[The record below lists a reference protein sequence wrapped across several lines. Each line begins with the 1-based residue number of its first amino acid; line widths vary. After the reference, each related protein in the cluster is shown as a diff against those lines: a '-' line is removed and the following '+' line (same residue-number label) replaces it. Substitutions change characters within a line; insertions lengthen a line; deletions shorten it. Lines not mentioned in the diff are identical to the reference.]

1 MRLRWTKERDQRFWD
16 KVWIDEEEDECWY
29 WIAAT
34 TSRGYGAFA
43 YTKRKIITAHK
54 LSYSLAKNKGVLVS
68 PKFHVMHMCDNKIC
82 VNPSH
87 LQLGT
92 AKENN
97 RDAIERGLTT
107 SIEQIVGRPSQRRY
121 CSHGHPRTKKN
132 TIIKS
137 KNGYQY
143 PLCRVCYLA
152 NNRAYRKR
160 VAKAKKSQY
169 MRDYRKRKAQD
180 VRGL

>member
-43 YTKRKIITAHK
+43 YTKRKVITAHK

-68 PKFHVMHMCDNKIC
+68 SKYHVMHMCDTKIC

-87 LQLGT
+87 LILGT

-97 RDAIERGLTT
+97 RDGRERGLIP
-107 SIEQIVGRPSQRRY
+107 SIDEIVGRPSLNSHCR
-121 CSHGHPRTKKN
+121 HGHKRTKEN
-132 TIIKS
+132 TVYKQ
-137 KNGYQY
+137 GY
-143 PLCRVCYLA
+143 PLCAICVRESNRKSKQRAKLQRV
-152 NNRAYRKR
+152 K
-160 VAKAKKSQY
+160 
-169 MRDYRKRKAQD
+169 
-180 VRGL
+180 